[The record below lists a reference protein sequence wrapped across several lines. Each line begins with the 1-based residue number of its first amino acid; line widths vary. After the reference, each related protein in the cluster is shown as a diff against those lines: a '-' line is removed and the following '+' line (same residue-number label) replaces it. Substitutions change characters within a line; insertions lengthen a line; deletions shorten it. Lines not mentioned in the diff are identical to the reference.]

1 MANSIVKL
9 FVDDSGFN
17 AGLKRAASSFSS
29 FTKNLSSAKSGFAG
43 LADAISKST
52 AAQQALNAVIKGN
65 PYGAMLS
72 MAQVGIQKIIEK
84 TTELNDAQRRMMD
97 DAQRR
102 AEEQQAHNNAIGK
115 SVGDLMAKY
124 EVLRTTWLSLSSD
137 HEKNQ
142 WIKDNQSAFNGLGL
156 SVKDVTSAEDA
167 FVNNTNKVVAALEAR
182 ARAEAY
188 ADLYKEQIKKNYK
201 DRANPTLDNGW
212 MVQTVNPNVR
222 NINQEK
228 LAGITASDI
237 NWKKQNVYKNGA
249 VSTET
254 SFGSYNE
261 SGIRKLQQLY
271 DMGAASKR
279 NVGVMTE
286 DRLKNLMLQA
296 RIDQNNAYAALG
308 ALGSGGGAGG
318 GKGGNGSKIEVPVK
332 PVYIPEEGTP
342 DFVKAMISDMQSKLG
357 KEKDASVRADM
368 LLDIKSLQDEYK
380 SMTTLEPTEGIEDP
394 FVEALS
400 PLQQLNAELEQLK
413 QNLELSPNTEAYQQG
428 LQAIVDKEKEIA
440 QFKGLEQN
448 LEETNKSLMQQ
459 RKAYSLA
466 GQAASLFGTALSSIE
481 DPTAKVGG
489 IVAQAVASIALAYAQ
504 ALAADPTMKTSV
516 YTLIAG
522 AAAAMTSMITTIA
535 SIHSSTGYAQ
545 GGMIKGNSYSG
556 DNIGGL
562 VDGSHLVGLNAGE
575 VVLNASMQNTLAQNL
590 KSNSEGGGSRPSS
603 ISGEQIYIALNR
615 YTKRTGKGEIVTWR

>member
-84 TTELNDAQRRMMD
+84 TTELNDVQRRMMD

-271 DMGAASKR
+271 DIGAASKR

-428 LQAIVDKEKEIA
+428 LQAIADKEKEIA
-440 QFKGLEQN
+440 QFKGVSITKEIGKDAD
-448 LEETNKSLMQQ
+448 TSAKSF
-459 RKAYSLA
+459 RN
-466 GQAASLFGTALSSIE
+466 AASAISSMGNAMSQIE
-481 DPTAKVGG
+481 DPAAKIAGM
-489 IVAQAVASIALAYAQ
+489 IAESVASIALGFSQAIGKDAGSKGSVWYA
-504 ALAADPTMKTSV
+504 
-516 YTLIAG
+516 I
-522 AAAAMTSMITTIA
+522 AAAAAGVASMITTISA
-535 SIHSSTGYAQ
+535 IHSATGYAE
-545 GGMIKGNSYSG
+545 GGIVQGNSYSG
-556 DNIGGL
+556 DNL
-562 VDGSHLVGLNAGE
+562 RGSDFGINAGE
-575 VVLNASMQNTLAQNL
+575 LILNKAQQSTLASQLQGTGLHNL
-590 KSNSEGGGSRPSS
+590 SVAGKIKGTDIILSIDRSLQLQGKQLLTWGS
-603 ISGEQIYIALNR
+603 
-615 YTKRTGKGEIVTWR
+615 